1 VAHKHSPHKHSAKK
15 YVAKKHGGKM
25 KKNVIFLPFT
35 NERSASSRIRVYQNA
50 RALEKLGWHCSIGAN
65 TKHDPRNYSIV
76 VFQKRYKESDMRLAQ
91 SCGGKV
97 VFDVSDPYWLKGRA
111 GPLKQM
117 GKIARVVT
125 TSSGR
130 QTKWFRSQG
139 IKAVTIPNGFD
150 FREVPSVP
158 KREKLTFCWIG
169 NLTNEPNLKIIVN
182 PLNRLYQTVPF
193 DFWIITRKKGARI
206 PKFSFPVR
214 MIPWTQQTAFH
225 YMAQCHIGVSPRILD
240 SWNLAKS
247 SYKAIA
253 YMALGLAII
262 ATPIFSIQGVIFD
275 AKNGFLVEK
284 NDPDEWYQKL
294 RILALEKDV
303 RESMAEAGRETAK
316 SFSIDAIARKWDKLF
331 RTL

>member
-1 VAHKHSPHKHSAKK
+1 MTHKHSPHKHT
-15 YVAKKHGGKM
+15 AKKHTAKKHSGKV
-25 KKNVIFLPFT
+25 KKNILFLPLT

-50 RALEKLGWHCSIGAN
+50 RALAKLGWQCSIG
-65 TKHDPRNYSIV
+65 TKHDPRNYPIV
-76 VFQKRYKESDMRLAQ
+76 VFQKRFNESDMRLAQ

-97 VFDVSDPYWLKGRA
+97 VFDVSDPYWLKGR
-111 GPLKQM
+111 GQPLKQM
-117 GKIARVVT
+117 GRKVRVVT

-130 QTKWFRSQG
+130 QTKWFKKNG
-139 IKAVTIPNGFD
+139 IRAVTIPNGFD
-150 FREVPSVP
+150 FSEVPAVP
-158 KREKLTFCWIG
+158 KRDKLTICWIG
-169 NLTNEPNLKIIVN
+169 NILNEGNLGILVD
-182 PLNRLYQTVPF
+182 PLNRLHQEIPF
-193 DFWIITRKKGARI
+193 DFWVITRKDASI
-206 PKFSFPVR
+206 PKFNFPVR

-253 YMALGLAII
+253 YMALGLATI

-284 NDPDEWYQKL
+284 NDPDKWYQKL
-294 RILALEKDV
+294 RILAFEKEV
-303 RESMAEAGRETAK
+303 RESMVEAGLETAK
-316 SFSIDAIARKWDKLF
+316 SFSIDAIAQKWDELF